1 MKQRSSS
8 RSNLKVKRPF
18 QISEKLTFDLQIW
31 PWTWPLFH
39 GAIKAQLIYYHRKC
53 HNFVTL
59 VTDIFTLEAVDI
71 LSFLSLVILICCSSS
86 FIFNFRFS
94 FSDRASSSAWKNESK
109 IEKSS
114 WLSTVFGFSP
124 KCLAVLCNVLSIFW
138 RAFVSSASR
147 GSADEQNADKVGTSL
162 PSVNEALNIN
172 STSVADF

>member
-1 MKQRSSS
+1 MQNLGLINTLRRRKFSFCFLRKVSTS
-8 RSNLKVKRPF
+8 RL
-18 QISEKLTFDLQIW
+18 L
-31 PWTWPLFH
+31 
-39 GAIKAQLIYYHRKC
+39 LILVFFMVNTSFYIPYKKPKKC
-53 HNFVTL
+53 PTGINGPEMDR
-59 VTDIFTLEAVDI
+59 TDIFTLEAVDI

-147 GSADEQNADKVGTSL
+147 GSADEQNADKVGTSR
-162 PSVNEALNIN
+162 PSVNEA
-172 STSVADF
+172 